1 MKPRRSQAY
10 RPLAEQVE
18 ERFLTASISE
28 LRAVRAERLA
38 EMRALRANNAAL
50 RKLPARMPGVTVP
63 GANGPTTGIG
73 SGFLGNQGSPTPPT
87 SPTANVYYGVITIK
101 NTTQATVTLN
111 VSASTYQGGK
121 FFAFTLKPG
130 KSEVFYAP
138 YGGPLNSAP
147 SFQVSIDS
155 TNRNVTLLAD
165 VKTVYASA
173 NWSPTNVNQGRPYA
187 IVAGP
192 GYLQVVPT

>member
-1 MKPRRSQAY
+1 MKSRRTQAY

-18 ERFLTASISE
+18 ERFLTASIAD
-28 LRAVRAERLA
+28 LRAARAEHLA
-38 EMRALRANNAAL
+38 EVRALRANNAAL
-50 RKLPARMPGVTVP
+50 RRLSAHTPGVTMP
-63 GANGPTTGIG
+63 GANGPTTNVGAG
-73 SGFLGNQGSPTPPT
+73 SLGNQGAPTGADST
-87 SPTANVYYGVITIK
+87 GNVYYGVVTIK
-101 NTTQATVTLN
+101 NTTQATVSFN
-111 VSASTYQGGK
+111 ISASTYQGGK

-147 SFQVSIDS
+147 SFQVSFDS

-173 NWSPTNVNQGRPYA
+173 RWTPTNVNLGRPYA
-187 IVAGP
+187 IIAGT